1 VKKVNPEKLPE
12 TAVPKFKTIK
22 TAIRDNGAE
31 EAHKLIMQ
39 QIEQNRDMLKSKQE
53 QESVQKRQE
62 AELMRLF
69 KRSTNMS
76 VVDDAE
82 AVAESGIHTEEDE

>member
-31 EAHKLIMQ
+31 EAHKLIM
-39 QIEQNRDMLKSKQE
+39 
-53 QESVQKRQE
+53 
-62 AELMRLF
+62 
-69 KRSTNMS
+69 
-76 VVDDAE
+76 
-82 AVAESGIHTEEDE
+82 